1 LWSSVEANIKGCDI
15 GYALAA
21 NSCEGVNNVD
31 ARTVTALDAIT
42 AFAVPN
48 PNHTSQRRWIFRV
61 WQPSESPRRTYH
73 SAYFGLATLS
83 SANPFSHRRE
93 DVNPNFIIVNARD

>member
-1 LWSSVEANIKGCDI
+1 MWSSVEANIKGCDI

-31 ARTVTALDAIT
+31 ARTVTAPDAIT

-48 PNHTSQRRWIFRV
+48 PSGTSQRRWIFRV
-61 WQPSESPRRTYH
+61 WLSNGSPRRIESLSLLRIGDSLECQPFQPSM
-73 SAYFGLATLS
+73 SAILM
-83 SANPFSHRRE
+83 
-93 DVNPNFIIVNARD
+93 PN